1 MKQLKFLMVAFTL
14 MMGVSLTSCM
24 GDSDP
29 TVGGTFF
36 VMEVVDPIYC
46 SFKFADSDIKYT
58 AVNASKLITDTD
70 LKLNSGDIVQIA
82 WSYNSEEQPVTEQTK
97 EIKVTVAGIQNLST
111 ATASYVLNSTGADDF
126 ENATIKKIGF
136 ASDYSNSN
144 NGISYYDKE
153 TILIPVVFLYNSADL
168 TKHHFTLVYD
178 ESQEPADDTT
188 LELYLR
194 YETTDTEVKADGN
207 IYKAFGIEE
216 ALSVFKAKTG
226 KSAPTK
232 IKIWANEGQ
241 KADSNSL
248 ENAKDELQSYEVS
261 YSFKTD
267 DK

>member
-14 MMGVSLTSCM
+14 MMGISLTSCI
-24 GDSDP
+24 GESDP
-29 TVGGTFF
+29 TVGGTF

-58 AVNASKLITDTD
+58 AVNASQLIKDND
-70 LKLNSGDIVQIA
+70 LDYGDIVQIA
-82 WSYNSEEQPVTEQTK
+82 WSYNSEEQPMTEQTK
-97 EIKVTVAGIQNLST
+97 EIKVTVAGIQNMST
-111 ATASYVLNSTGADDF
+111 ATASYVLDNTGADDY

-153 TILIPVVFLYNSADL
+153 TILIPVVFLYNSDDL
-168 TKHHFTLVYD
+168 AKHQFTLVYD

-194 YETTDTEVKADGN
+194 YKTTDTEVKADGN
-207 IYKAFGIEE
+207 IYKAFGIEY
-216 ALSVFKAKTG
+216 ALSAFKAKTG

-261 YSFKTD
+261 YLFETEGK
-267 DK
+267 

>member
-29 TVGGTFF
+29 TVGGTF

-126 ENATIKKIGF
+126 ENATIKKS
-136 ASDYSNSN
+136 ASPA
-144 NGISYYDKE
+144 IIQ
-153 TILIPVVFLYNSADL
+153 ILIMVSA
-168 TKHHFTLVYD
+168 TMI
-178 ESQEPADDTT
+178 
-188 LELYLR
+188 R
-194 YETTDTEVKADGN
+194 R
-207 IYKAFGIEE
+207 
-216 ALSVFKAKTG
+216 LS
-226 KSAPTK
+226 
-232 IKIWANEGQ
+232 
-241 KADSNSL
+241 
-248 ENAKDELQSYEVS
+248 
-261 YSFKTD
+261 
-267 DK
+267 